1 MGLRAVCSTQTMWK
15 ETVLAQELS
24 LAEERQT
31 VKLQELSEAVDQ
43 A

>member
-1 MGLRAVCSTQTMWK
+1 MQQKDNWK

-43 A
+43 AFAG